1 MEETIMSIDNVDFSS
16 LNEVSLTTIADFKT
30 HFMFTGENK
39 DTGAV
44 AFFARLSNKDL
55 KIRYALMI
63 LDANV
68 QNNIDIIYVK
78 LLQPTFQLSDIKCIL
93 ADYEI
98 ILDID
103 CDGNH
108 KTNIINEIKSS
119 KILKYSNNKS
129 ENKLIIAL
137 DDKNKTI
144 VSLISSDV
152 NLDDIRDLIFA
163 ELNNGIILEERELKL
178 FPKSETDKLI
188 KAYINEN
195 GLDYKCSDIYYMLLA
210 GGYIYTNN
218 GKGRYEYRHTN
229 SKVCMAFHVKED
241 IV

>member
-1 MEETIMSIDNVDFSS
+1 MEETIMSIDNVNFSS
-16 LNEVSLTTIADFKT
+16 LNEISLKTIADFRT
-30 HFMFTGENK
+30 HFMFIGENN

-44 AFFARLSNKDL
+44 AFFARLSNKSL

-63 LDANV
+63 LNAHE
-68 QNNIDIIYVK
+68 QNIIYVK

-98 ILDID
+98 ILDIG
-103 CDGNH
+103 CNGNH
-108 KTNIINEIKSS
+108 KTDIIKEIKSS
-119 KILKYSNNKS
+119 KTLKYINNKS

-137 DDKNKTI
+137 DDKNKKTI
-144 VSLISSDV
+144 SLISSDV

-163 ELNNGIILEERELKL
+163 ESNNGIILEERKLKL
-178 FPKSETDKLI
+178 FLKSETDKLI

-195 GLDYKCSDIYYMLLA
+195 GLDYKCPDIYYMLLA
-210 GGYIYTNN
+210 GRYIYTNN

-229 SKVCMAFHVKED
+229 SEVCIAFHIKED